1 MKKSLIALAVAGSFA
16 APAFA
21 ATSNVDVYG
30 VMNVGVFSVESDVN
44 NKDRSTSITSNPSR
58 IGFKGTEDL
67 GGGLKAI
74 WQIETGF
81 AADEQTVDK
90 GEIGNRN
97 TFVGLSGGFGTVL
110 AGKHDTPMKLL
121 GRSVDNFGD
130 TMADSRN
137 LLGAGANDGKTMFDL
152 RPDNVIAYISPSFSG
167 LTVIAAYVT
176 DHGVSGGGGATFPA
190 CATGLDCND
199 KDAYSVSGT
208 YANGPLMLGL
218 GYERHNTL
226 TGATNASVD
235 RSMWRLV
242 GGYTIGDLKLGAQY
256 ENGSADAALST
267 ADRNGWGLFANYTM
281 GAIVLKANYLSVG
294 DYKNM
299 NDSGAKQYT
308 LGADYNLS
316 KRTTVYALYA
326 KVKNDTN
333 AGFGVGGGAGDT
345 DSSLGNLNVDP
356 SVFGV
361 GVKHTF

>member
-30 VMNVGVFSVESDVN
+30 VMNVSVSRVDSDVTGIDN
-44 NKDRSTSITSNPSR
+44 STNVTSNASR

-67 GGGLKAI
+67 GGGLAAI

-81 AADEQTVDK
+81 DVD
-90 GEIGNRN
+90 GDTTSGMSTRN
-97 TFVGLSGGFGTVL
+97 TFVGVKGGFGTVL
-110 AGKHDTPMKLL
+110 AGRHDTPMKLL

-137 LLGAGANDGKTMFDL
+137 LLGAQRSGGATMFDL
-152 RPDNVIAYISPSFSG
+152 RTPNTVAYISPNFSG
-167 LTVIAAYVT
+167 LTVIGAYVA
-176 DHGVSGGGGATFPA
+176 DHAAST
-190 CATGLDCND
+190 TGLDNND
-199 KDAYSVSGT
+199 TDAYSLSGT

-218 GYERHNTL
+218 GYERHNSVS
-226 TGATNASVD
+226 GGNDVD

-256 ENGSADAALST
+256 ENGKDDGMTAD
-267 ADRNGWGLFANYTM
+267 ADRNGWGVFANYTM

-294 DYKNM
+294 DI
-299 NDSGAKQYT
+299 DTASDTGAKQYT
-308 LGADYNLS
+308 LGVDYNLS
-316 KRTTVYALYA
+316 KRTTAYAFYA
-326 KVKNDTN
+326 QVKNDN
-333 AGFGVGGGAGDT
+333 AARFGLGSGAGDSDRT
-345 DSSLGNLNVDP
+345 ANATAGADP

-361 GVKHTF
+361 GVKHSF

>member
-21 ATSNVDVYG
+21 ASSNVDIYG
-30 VMNVGVFSVESDVN
+30 VLNVGVFSVESDVA
-44 NKDRSTSITSNPSR
+44 NKDRSTNITSNASR

-67 GGGLKAI
+67 GGGLAAI

-90 GEIGNRN
+90 GELGNRN
-97 TFVGLSGGFGTVL
+97 TFVGLKGGFGTIL

-137 LLGAGANDGKTMFDL
+137 LLGAGATDGKSMFDL

-167 LTVIAAYVT
+167 LTVIGAYVT
-176 DHGVSGGGGATFPA
+176 DHGVSGTGGTFPG

-199 KDAYSVSGT
+199 RDAYSFSGT
-208 YANGPLMLGL
+208 YNNGPLMLGL
-218 GYERHNTL
+218 GYERHNTNAG
-226 TGATNASVD
+226 GAVSVD

-256 ENGSADAALST
+256 ENGSADTALAT
-267 ADRNGWGLFANYTM
+267 ADRNAWGLFANYGI
-281 GAIVLKANYLSVG
+281 GAITLKANYLSVG
-294 DYKNM
+294 DYKGM

-308 LGADYNLS
+308 LGADYSLS

-333 AGFGVGGGAGDT
+333 AAFGVGGGAGDT

>member
-30 VMNVGVFSVESDVN
+30 VLNVGVFSVNDDVA
-44 NKDRSTSITSNPSR
+44 NKDRSLSVTSNASR
-58 IGFKGTEDL
+58 IGFKGSEDL

-74 WQIETGF
+74 WQIETGV
-81 AADEQTVDK
+81 AADEA
-90 GEIGNRN
+90 GGFGSGRN
-97 TFVGLSGGFGTVL
+97 TFVGLSGGWGTVL

-130 TMADSRN
+130 TLADSRN
-137 LLGAGANDGKTMFDL
+137 LLGAGATDGKSMFDL
-152 RPDNVIAYISPSFSG
+152 RTDNTIAYISPSFSG
-167 LTVIAAYVT
+167 LTLIGAYVT
-176 DHGVSGGGGATFPA
+176 DHGTSGGGGATFPA

-199 KDAYSVSGT
+199 RDAYSLSGT
-208 YANGPLMLGL
+208 YNNGPLMLGL

-226 TGATNASVD
+226 TGATNTSVD
-235 RSMWRLV
+235 RTMWRLV

-256 ENGSADAALST
+256 ENGSADTALAT

-294 DYKNM
+294 DYEGQ

-308 LGADYNLS
+308 LGADYMLS

-326 KVKNDTN
+326 KVKNDTS
-333 AGFGVGGGAGDT
+333 AGFGLGINSTSSDATGA
-345 DSSLGNLNVDP
+345 NLNSDP